1 MLDVR
6 WLMCADRRLL
16 PNVVILLAPLS
27 VFHRS
32 STWRKAKDERL
43 VTRDN
48 NAASHMTRLTLFSPY
63 RFLIEKYLRWL
74 DSCTT
79 WPNAWKQLSNCNWY
93 ICFCFFFF
101 CALQSGNEDP
111 DEVLLD
117 SEMDKVFAGN
127 SARKDKFDVN
137 TFQDNSQLPIGS
149 RKKNSS
155 EYPSDKHNNISYLRM
170 HICSPHKRSEHRG
183 GLGVREP
190 NGAFE

>member
-1 MLDVR
+1 VNPVWFSTTKCPSYYVGMFGFQKALKCVRSHLMLDVR

-79 WPNAWKQLSNCNWY
+79 WPNAWKQLSNYNWY

-101 CALQSGNEDP
+101 FVCFAVWQWGSRRGAAGLGNGQGLCRQQCAQGQVRCKHLPG
-111 DEVLLD
+111 
-117 SEMDKVFAGN
+117 
-127 SARKDKFDVN
+127 
-137 TFQDNSQLPIGS
+137 QLPAAHWIPQ
-149 RKKNSS
+149 
-155 EYPSDKHNNISYLRM
+155 E
-170 HICSPHKRSEHRG
+170 E
-183 GLGVREP
+183 
-190 NGAFE
+190 